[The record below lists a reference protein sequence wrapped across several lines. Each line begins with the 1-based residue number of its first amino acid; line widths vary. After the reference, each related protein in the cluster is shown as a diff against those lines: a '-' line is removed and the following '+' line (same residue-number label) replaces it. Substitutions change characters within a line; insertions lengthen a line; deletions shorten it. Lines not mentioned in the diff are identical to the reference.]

1 MRIFQLKR
9 IGRRGLPCF
18 RLVVKENQGKKLIK
32 EFGFYSPVSKQ
43 IKINNPKVILEL
55 LSFGTKFSRTVQ
67 YVFFQKNLIKNKRE
81 PL

>member
-1 MRIFQLKR
+1 MQKFQLRR

-18 RLVVKENQGKKLIK
+18 RLVVKENRGQKLIQ

-55 LSFGTKFSRTVQ
+55 LSFGTQFSKTVQ
-67 YVFFQKNLIKNKRE
+67 YVFFQQKLLNKE
-81 PL
+81 